1 MNNFIKFAGLMRK
14 VLLFFISCLLLL
26 SCKDSYNYVSRKGTL
41 PQKYEYAKKYFDK
54 KKYSKSQPLLEEIY
68 PLFKGKKEAEDIYYM
83 LAYSHY
89 KLHDYLLASYHFDNF
104 TQQYS
109 LSSRV
114 EECAFMHSICEFYK
128 SLPPYLDQSITENA
142 IKQFQLFIN
151 NYPDSKYMAQ
161 CNEHIDILRAKL
173 HKKAYS
179 NAMLYYQIGDYKA
192 ASVAFANAIKDYPD
206 LPQKEE
212 FEFLIVKSN
221 YLYSKNSIIQLQ
233 VERYKKA
240 LESSKEFYAEHS
252 QSPSSYA
259 EQMKNLVLLIN
270 TGIEKAEKEIKRKEI
285 EPINPTKTVIN

>member
-1 MNNFIKFAGLMRK
+1 MRK
-14 VLLFFISCLLLL
+14 VLLIFISIAFLF
-26 SCKDSYNYVSRKGTL
+26 SCKDSYNYVSRKGTQV
-41 PQKYEYAKKYFDK
+41 QKYEYAKKFFAK
-54 KKYSKSQPLLEEIY
+54 KKYSKAQPLLEEIY
-68 PLFKGKKEAEDIYYM
+68 PQYKGKKEAEEIYYM

-109 LSSRV
+109 LSPRV

-128 SLPPYLDQSITENA
+128 SLPPYLDQTITENA

-161 CNEHIDILRAKL
+161 CNEHIDKLRAKL

-192 ASVAFANAIKDYPD
+192 ASVVFANAIKDFPD

-212 FEFLIVKSN
+212 FEFLIVKSQ
-221 YLYSKNSIIQLQ
+221 YLYAKNSILQLQ

-240 LESSKEFYAEHS
+240 LEASNEFYAEHS
-252 QSPSSYA
+252 QSPSSYN
-259 EQMKNLVLLIN
+259 EQMKDLVTLIHS
-270 TGIEKAEKEIKRKEI
+270 GMAKAEREIKRKSVA
-285 EPINPTKTVIN
+285 PAKPATPVIN

>member
-1 MNNFIKFAGLMRK
+1 MRK
-14 VLLFFISCLLLL
+14 VLLFFIPLMFLF
-26 SCKDSYNYVSRKGTL
+26 SCKDSYNYVARKGTTAK
-41 PQKYEYAKKYFDK
+41 KYEYAKKYFDK

-68 PLFKGKKEAEDIYYM
+68 PSYKGRKEAEEIYYM

-104 TQQYS
+104 TRQYS
-109 LSSRV
+109 LSPRV
-114 EECAFMHSICEFYK
+114 EECAFMNCICEFYK
-128 SLPPYLDQSITENA
+128 SLPPYLDQTITIEA

-161 CNEHIDILRAKL
+161 CNEHIDKLRSKL

-192 ASVAFANAIKDYPD
+192 STVAFANAIKDFAD

-212 FEFLIVKSN
+212 FEYLIVKSH
-221 YLYSKNSIIQLQ
+221 YLYAKNSILQLQ

-240 LESSKEFYAEHS
+240 LEASKEFYAEHS
-252 QSPSSYA
+252 QNPSSYDA
-259 EQMKNLVLLIN
+259 QMKSLVTQIN
-270 TGIEKAEKEIKRKEI
+270 AGIVKAEREMKRKQI
-285 EPINPTKTVIN
+285 VPVKSTATILN